1 MTVNGNIVGG
11 TNATAYGIN
20 HASTGTV
27 AVSGAVSAATAGAI
41 INASTGTVSIS
52 GGPVTASN
60 LASAVVSSN
69 TSAVNRIY
77 TNIINAPNGRQAIY
91 APKVLISPGSSAT
104 YTRQAVNG
112 YNSYVD
118 YWTSNA
124 TFTYPASSN
133 VASGTTY
140 SNNTLSGSMA
150 VPSASSVAFG
160 APVGISTGTASITI
174 DNVFSQPIANLTT
187 SNSIGARLK
196 NITTSQALSSVV
208 NSLNFTN

>member
-1 MTVNGNIVGG
+1 MRIKGDVISILGAPIYNASGAGSYPYTATIEGNVVASAGG
-11 TNATAYGIN
+11 SAHYG
-20 HASTGTV
+20 TGTV
-27 AVSGAVSAATAGAI
+27 YLSG
-41 INASTGTVSIS
+41 
-52 GGPVTASN
+52 SN
-60 LASAVVSSN
+60 
-69 TSAVNRIY
+69 I
-77 TNIINAPNGRQAIY
+77 TNGPNGRQAIY
-91 APKVLISPGSSAT
+91 APKVLVSPGSSAT
-104 YTRQAVNG
+104 YTRHAVNG

-140 SNNTLSGSMA
+140 SNNTLSGSMV

-174 DNVFSQPIANLTT
+174 DSILSQPISGLTT